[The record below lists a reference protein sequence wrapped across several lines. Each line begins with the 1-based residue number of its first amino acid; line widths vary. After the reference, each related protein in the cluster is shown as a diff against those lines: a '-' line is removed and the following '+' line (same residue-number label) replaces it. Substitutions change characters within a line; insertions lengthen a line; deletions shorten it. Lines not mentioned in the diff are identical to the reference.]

1 MTDAVHARVV
11 TFLERELSAIN
22 ELHYRHH
29 VCLLLLGIGDATYLG
44 VALDDL
50 TAAEDE
56 LAQIDLLRAAAV
68 AELGARWD
76 LDPTSVRLSDLIDR
90 ADETTRP
97 PLEQLAARLRAAT
110 EELAHT
116 RATAMVLAAE
126 HASELDRRRAAVEAG
141 PATTYDRSGRGQRR
155 GGAAVSQ
162 VRS

>member
-1 MTDAVHARVV
+1 MHARVV
-11 TFLERELSAIN
+11 TLLERELVAIE

-56 LAQIDLLRAAAV
+56 LARIDLLRAAAV

-76 LDPTSVRLSDLIDR
+76 LDPTSVRLADLVGR

-97 PLEQLAARLRAAT
+97 PLEELGERLRAAT
-110 EELAHT
+110 AELTET
-116 RATAMVLAAE
+116 RAMAMVLAAE
-126 HASELDRRRAAVEAG
+126 HATELGRRREQIEAG
-141 PATTYDRSGRGQRR
+141 PAVTYDRAGRGRR
-155 GGAAVSQ
+155 DGGAALSDVVS
-162 VRS
+162 